1 MKMANSNARGLLP
14 KDDVWFWNRRMGG
27 EERGDG
33 MGVSGRDSGEKGR
46 RMEGTGVEEV
56 GRFCGSQDVSNH
68 KSRCKEW
75 REI

>member
-1 MKMANSNARGLLP
+1 
-14 KDDVWFWNRRMGG
+14 MGG